1 MGILNLGLDIAISV
15 LVSEIRLVFPLSEN
29 SSGGG
34 ASKWSK
40 RPRGEIKVKYVGKRR
55 EITGNYGIF
64 EGLELGLFIGKTPY
78 LLGN

>member
-55 EITGNYGIF
+55 ETTGYSRGWNLADLLRKPLIYWGIH
-64 EGLELGLFIGKTPY
+64 
-78 LLGN
+78 

>member
-1 MGILNLGLDIAISV
+1 M
-15 LVSEIRLVFPLSEN
+15 
-29 SSGGG
+29 
-34 ASKWSK
+34 
-40 RPRGEIKVKYVGKRR
+40 KYVGKRR